1 MLAFIM
7 IMDYC
12 QILFFISFCFEDF
25 NFSKYTKGNTLKA
38 LPSEGI
44 VVKHFSPA
52 IKNYRV

>member
-44 VVKHFSPA
+44 VVSKAFQPC
-52 IKNYRV
+52 YQEL